1 MTYHR
6 LPIFTNAAV
15 RSLLRT
21 AWLDVQKRFPFITDA
36 ICLMPDHLHFIW
48 TLPEWDSDYSMRVRE
63 IKRMFTKAYINN
75 IGTGLS
81 RNDSHKDKNEAA
93 IWQRRFWEHTIRDE
107 QDLHNHLNY
116 IHYNPVKHGLV
127 ESVLD
132 WD

>member
-1 MTYHR
+1 
-6 LPIFTNAAV
+6 
-15 RSLLRT
+15 
-21 AWLDVQKRFPFITDA
+21 
-36 ICLMPDHLHFIW
+36 
-48 TLPEWDSDYSMRVRE
+48 
-63 IKRMFTKAYINN
+63 MFTKAYINN